1 MSSTSSSSSK
11 ELIRNL
17 IEKPDISKPRWDQST
32 YINRAKHFF
41 TVVNPLNLFV
51 TDKTLETSREIVT
64 NYRKNNGKIP
74 NDLTVDD
81 LWKAKT
87 IYDSAFHPETGEKMF
102 FLGRMS
108 CQMPA
113 NMIITGG
120 LLTFYKSTPSVIF
133 WQWLNQ
139 TFNAV
144 VNYTNRSGEN
154 AAQGKRLLTAYCCAT
169 GGALTAALSLNVV
182 AKKLPPFY
190 GKLVPFAAVAI
201 ANSINIPLMRGEE
214 FSNGITLIDENGN
227 KVGSS
232 TKVAKSAIA
241 QVVFSRVAMATP
253 YMVLTPVIMSQIEK
267 KPWYQARPWL
277 NAPFQIGICGIILLF
292 STPLCCA
299 IFPQL
304 SSVKVADLE
313 PEVRKKIEAM
323 PNSPSVVYYNKGL

>member
-1 MSSTSSSSSK
+1 MSSTTTSSSSSK

-51 TDKTLETSREIVT
+51 TDKTLDTSREIVT

-190 GKLVPFAAVAI
+190 
-201 ANSINIPLMRGEE
+201 E
-214 FSNGITLIDENGN
+214 FTNGIILFDENGN

-232 TKVAKSAIA
+232 TKVAKWAIA
-241 QVVFSRVAMATP
+241 QVVFCRVAMATP
-253 YMVLTPVIMSQIEK
+253 YMVIMSQIEK
-267 KPWYQARPWL
+267 KPWYQARSWL
-277 NAPFQIGICGIILLF
+277 NAPFQTVIGGFILLF

>member
-1 MSSTSSSSSK
+1 MPS
-11 ELIRNL
+11 ELIQHL
-17 IEKPDISKPRWDQST
+17 IEKPDISKPRWNQST

-41 TVVNPLNLFV
+41 SVVNPLNLFV
-51 TDKTLETSREIVT
+51 TEKTLEESREVVI
-64 NYRKNNGKIP
+64 NYRNGNIPKN
-74 NDLTVDD
+74 LTVDE

-87 IYDSAFHPETGEKMF
+87 LYDSAFHPETGEKMF

-120 LLTFYKSTPSVIF
+120 LLTFYKSTPSVVF

-169 GGALTAALSLNVV
+169 GGALTAALSLNAV

-190 GKLVPFAAVAI
+190 GRLVPFCAVAI
-201 ANSINIPLMRGEE
+201 ANAINIPLMRADE
-214 FSNGITLIDENGN
+214 FKEGITLVDENGN

-232 TKVAKSAIA
+232 TKVAKSAVA
-241 QVVFSRVAMATP
+241 QVVLSRVLMATP
-253 YMVLTPVIMSQIEK
+253 YMVLTPVIMNSIEK
-267 KPWYQARPWL
+267 KRWYQVRPWL
-277 NAPFQIGICGIILLF
+277 NAPIQTGICGFILLF

-304 SSVKVADLE
+304 SSVEVSQLE
-313 PEVRKKIEAM
+313 PEVREKIEGL